1 MKSVLILLALPP
13 LLAGY
18 VLAIALALDT
28 SQTLPQYL
36 LLLPLVYV
44 LGSVPWG
51 FLIIRLSQGVDIREY
66 GSGRIGTS
74 NVLRTAGLRTAA
86 AVFILDLSKGA
97 LAVVLAKIV
106 VGSATAEVVAGLLAL
121 AGHNWSMFLNF
132 KGGRG
137 IVPCTGAMVIFAPI
151 VTAVSLAVFVLTAY
165 STRYVSLASLLGV
178 SMAVIA
184 TVVQVAIT
192 DFAPVY
198 LIYFGVSG
206 FIIFW
211 QHRDNILRLLRGTE
225 RRLGDSANKLAE
237 NG

>member
-1 MKSVLILLALPP
+1 M
-13 LLAGY
+13 LAGY

-44 LGSVPWG
+44 LGSLPWG
-51 FLIIRLSQGVDIREY
+51 FLVIRLFQGVDIREY

-74 NVLRTAGLRTAA
+74 NVFRTAGLRTAA

-106 VGSATAEVVAGLLAL
+106 VGTVTAEVVAGLLAL

-137 IVPCTGAMVIFAPI
+137 IGPCSGAIVIFAPI
-151 VTAVSLAVFVLTAY
+151 VTAVSLLVFILTAY
-165 STRYVSLASLLGV
+165 SSRYVSLASLLGV
-178 SMAVIA
+178 ATAVTA
-184 TVVQVAIT
+184 TAVQVAIT
-192 DFAPVY
+192 DYSSVY
-198 LIYFGVSG
+198 LIYFVVSG
-206 FIIFW
+206 SIIFW
-211 QHRDNILRLLRGTE
+211 QHRDNIHRLLRGTE
-225 RRLGDSANKLAE
+225 RRIGDPADKAAE
-237 NG
+237 SG